1 MEDLKWIGERRRRL
15 GLTQQQLARLGGVSQ
30 SLVAKIEAGR
40 VDAAYSKVRAIIEA
54 LERQQAASEKTAREI
69 MHAGV
74 EAISPSQTLHAAAQA
89 MRRRNISQLPI
100 VEDGRATGSISEEII
115 LGKFSSDPKRMSSLR
130 VSDAM
135 GEAFPAALPSTPIS
149 AVATLLRHHPA
160 VLVMEKGRIAGIITK
175 ADLLKA
181 I

>member
-15 GLTQQQLARLGGVSQ
+15 GLTQQSLARLAGVSQ

-54 LERQQAASEKTAREI
+54 LERQQAASEKAAKDL

-74 EAISPSQTLHAAAQA
+74 DALSPSETLHSAAQA
-89 MRRRNISQLPI
+89 MRKRGISQMPV
-100 VEDGRATGSISEEII
+100 VEGGKAVGSISEE
-115 LGKFSSDPKRMSSLR
+115 LVLEKFSSDPKRMAQLK
-130 VSDAM
+130 VGEAM
-135 GEAFPAALPSTPIS
+135 GDAFPSALPSTPIS
-149 AVATLLRHHPA
+149 AVAALLRHHPA